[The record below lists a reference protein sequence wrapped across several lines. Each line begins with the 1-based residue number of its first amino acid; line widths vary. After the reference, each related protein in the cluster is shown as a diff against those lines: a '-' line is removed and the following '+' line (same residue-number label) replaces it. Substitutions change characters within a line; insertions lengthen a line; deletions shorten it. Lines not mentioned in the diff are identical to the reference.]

1 LNQIFQNSV
10 EEQVKTVMDSIVRPE
25 NLMVVFLYSDL
36 LYRVLV
42 SHNNKQFVHQPLVAL
57 LRFAKE
63 KCDEYVTFFKSSISE
78 FKVNK
83 REKIGIL
90 KYVAFFEV
98 KLFSCFFLSLNHLIL
113 IIWCDKEFVREAEA
127 CWEPIKK
134 DLYEKL
140 CIIYQQIVNEIFN
153 GIETVANESQKT
165 PMDVVK
171 FQNYHQMN
179 RNLSFLNLNRQ
190 IKINY

>member
-1 LNQIFQNSV
+1 
-10 EEQVKTVMDSIVRPE
+10 
-25 NLMVVFLYSDL
+25 MVIFLYSDL
-36 LYRVLV
+36 LNRVMV

-63 KCDEYVTFFKSSISE
+63 KCDEYVSYIKESIKE
-78 FKVNK
+78 HRVNK

-90 KYVAFFEV
+90 RYVSFFEV
-98 KLFSCFFLSLNHLIL
+98 NQRLDWFFCTKSLVNFMFSNN
-113 IIWCDKEFVREAEA
+113 KEFVKEAES

-153 GIETVANESQKT
+153 GIETIANESQKT
-165 PMDVVK
+165 PPDVVK
-171 FQNYHQMN
+171 LQNYHQTN
-179 RNLSFLNLNRQ
+179 RNILLS
-190 IKINY
+190 YY